1 MNKSEILYEPIPIGR
16 IGIKK
21 ETEEVVAAKDFSCF
35 ALMLE
40 EYISYGT
47 VNIVMPSS
55 FPEIKILDQM
65 PKLLQD
71 RIRIIDDSKEI
82 ESVDRVLYNVRK
94 EFGANFKD
102 DSRYLT
108 FPKGT
113 DTKIIESIDLVHSL
127 VQKLSIGFNYGIQV
141 DLSTVKSIEALR
153 LIRKKAQNA
162 NSRLVLAQ
170 LEGLL
175 NQYTTVQFDAIAL
188 PKEGTPYQLITT
200 LDKLINDKTYLDYSN
215 SLTLLAI
222 PDKREQ
228 ALVKIREV
236 TRTIKSKDYFS
247 ISWDFLAK
255 VVTAWTGAPIPESK
269 EISIIIQGK
278 ALPTLVN
285 MDIARKNAVEIW
297 KNSQL
302 TQSPLRRDGL
312 PITSEDIQWIPPL
325 GSMKIRSEDNKYFSF
340 GTVKE
345 LLDALTKVQELF
357 NHTKEEKTRHNTRYK
372 KLPGK

>member
-1 MNKSEILYEPIPIGR
+1 MNKSEILYEPIPIER

-21 ETEEVVAAKDFSCF
+21 ETEEVVATKDFSCF

-47 VNIVMPSS
+47 VNIVIPSS
-55 FPEIKILDQM
+55 FPEIKILDLM

-94 EFGANFKD
+94 EFGAIFKD
-102 DSRYLT
+102 DSRYLI

-215 SLTLLAI
+215 SLTYLAI
-222 PDKREQ
+222 PGKREK

-345 LLDALTKVQELF
+345 LLDALTKAQELF
-357 NHTKEEKTRHNTRYK
+357 NGAKEEKTRHNK
-372 KLPGK
+372 